1 MKVFQEKSGNL
12 IEFKGIS
19 GKKDFDYE
27 KQIQKLIENNL
38 SSVFPSLEFITTEY
52 RIDNLRPDS
61 IAFDTETKAFVI
73 IEYKNVKHRGVLDQ
87 GMSYYQLL
95 QEKKENFILL
105 YQKIKGKLV
114 SVDDVNWDETRII
127 FISPIFDEHQRRA
140 NLSSSL
146 PIELYE
152 IKKYENDIITLNRL
166 ESGSQLPLSKNG
178 SKPERKMSITLDEYD
193 IDDYMNGKYGMKT
206 TPPPE
211 FKKLY
216 KKMIDIISNSF
227 ENVEFKQKKKYGGFY
242 SSQEGQSICTFDPSY
257 RSKIML
263 YYSTTKKDLIPLS
276 DFVLDKSKG
285 HYGLGIIG
293 SEIRNEEDVQRAL
306 PYIKII
312 YSDKIS

>member
-95 QEKKENFILL
+95 KEKKENFILL

-166 ESGSQLPLSKNG
+166 ESGSKSSVSKNG
-178 SKPERKMSITLDEYD
+178 SKAERKMSISLDEYD
-193 IDDYMNGKYGMKT
+193 IDDYLNGKYHSSCKAA
-206 TPPPE
+206 E
-211 FKKLY
+211 EINAVY
-216 KKMIDIISNSF
+216 KKMLDIISDSF
-227 ENVEFKQKKKYGGFY
+227 ENLEFKQKKFYGGFY
-242 SSQEGQSICTFDPSY
+242 SSQDGQSICTFVT
-257 RSKIML
+257 RRNKINF
-263 YYSTTKKDLIPLS
+263 YYATRKKGLIPLS
-276 DFVLDKSKG
+276 DFVHDAPEN
-285 HYGLGIIG
+285 HWGLGIFVSDIM
-293 SEIRNEEDVQRAL
+293 NEDDIKKAL
-306 PYIKII
+306 PII
-312 YSDKIS
+312 EIVYSDKIS

>member
-114 SVDDVNWDETRII
+114 SVDDINWDETRII

-166 ESGSQLPLSKNG
+166 ESGSKSSVSKNG
-178 SKPERKMSITLDEYD
+178 SKAERKMSISLDEYD
-193 IDDYMNGKYGMKT
+193 IDDYLNGKYNRSCEGT
-206 TPPPE
+206 E
-211 FKKLY
+211 EIKKLY
-216 KKMIDIISNSF
+216 KKMLDIISNSF
-227 ENVEFKQKKKYGGFY
+227 ENLEFRQKKLYGGFY
-242 SSQEGQSICTFDPSY
+242 STQDGSSVCTFVTNKGKLS
-257 RSKIML
+257 L

-276 DFVLDKSKG
+276 DFVRDESRG
-285 HYGLGIIG
+285 HWGLGNFG
-293 SEIRNEEDVQRAL
+293 SVILNENDIKKAL
-306 PYIKII
+306 PII
-312 YSDKIS
+312 EIVYSDKNS